1 MATKKKTYCIL
12 IVSSSLNISLGS
24 CGKYSSLSELTYN
37 GSASYEFMICKLVI
51 FNLFFQYEN
60 FSLIRII

>member
-24 CGKYSSLSELTYN
+24 SGKYSSLPELTYN
-37 GSASYEFMICKLVI
+37 GNASYEFMICKPVI
-51 FNLFFQYEN
+51 FNLFFQSYEN
-60 FSLIRII
+60 FSLIL